1 MTKWRNQKKPKFQ
14 LFWRNWGLSVFD
26 YHLDFSIK
34 FFASSIH
41 KQRSK
46 TNRSELSY
54 TVVWGLPLS
63 LERFMYFKQT
73 WSSSPLWVSSTSSK
87 YVRPL
92 VRSIKSW
99 CNFSTLVPKK
109 KYQIYR
115 KDDSGDVKIGISQP
129 FSRENRPWTKIHI
142 FFFFLATSIF
152 FCFSRLNTKHK
163 LVKNPDSNATLIQ
176 PMPPAPRSI

>member
-87 YVRPL
+87 YFRPL
-92 VRSIKSW
+92 AKLIKSSHK
-99 CNFSTLVPKK
+99 FSNLFATKIPNLLQGP
-109 KYQIYR
+109 QLH
-115 KDDSGDVKIGISQP
+115 SGVVKNCVSQP
-129 FSRENRPWTKIHI
+129 FSRDIVFWTKFTVLFC
-142 FFFFLATSIF
+142 FFANFNYFFLT
-152 FCFSRLNTKHK
+152 
-163 LVKNPDSNATLIQ
+163 
-176 PMPPAPRSI
+176 